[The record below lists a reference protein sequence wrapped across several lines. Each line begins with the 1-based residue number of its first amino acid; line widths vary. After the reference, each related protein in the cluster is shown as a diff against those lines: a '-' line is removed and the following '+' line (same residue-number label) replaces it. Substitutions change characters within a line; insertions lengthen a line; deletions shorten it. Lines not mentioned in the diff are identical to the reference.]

1 MSARQALSM
10 AALGALVAAV
20 TACSPP
26 CETADTDP
34 VRFTGGNVN
43 PSGTVYESSAFG
55 GPYLHFPGGRRYQLE
70 HHLKRTP
77 VYVGTYLSFDESG
90 GSFSESAGNQT
101 VIDFVNDEIIEVR
114 NDTCAEFW
122 LRVMAFASDDPL
134 SDAGVTDATT
144 D

>member
-1 MSARQALSM
+1 MSARQALSV
-10 AALGALVAAV
+10 AAFGAFIAAV

-26 CETADTDP
+26 CQTADTDP
-34 VRFTGGNVN
+34 VRFKDGKAD
-43 PSGTVYESSAFG
+43 PSGTNYESSAMS

-70 HHLKRTP
+70 HHLKRAP
-77 VYVGTYLSFDESG
+77 FVVQTYLSFDESG

-101 VIDFVNDEIIEVR
+101 VIDFVDDQIIQVR

-122 LRVMAFASDDPL
+122 LRVTAIASDEAIG
-134 SDAGVTDATT
+134 DAGLADSTT